1 MTWGVVM
8 RTGWGGVSPGRQ
20 CPEGSDTHLPPLP
33 PVCLC
38 LCLCLGHPKLMC
50 ELGNVVINQIYEA
63 RVEAMAVKK
72 PGPTCSR

>member
-1 MTWGVVM
+1 MKVTWGAAM
-8 RTGWGGVSPGRQ
+8 RRGGVRSELRAPRAQ
-20 CPEGSDTHLPPLP
+20 TLTSLP

-38 LCLCLGHPKLMC
+38 LCLGLRKLMC

-72 PGPTCSR
+72 PGPSCSR

>member
-1 MTWGVVM
+1 MLLSVWGWV
-8 RTGWGGVSPGRQ
+8 RAGPQSPEAQ
-20 CPEGSDTHLPPLP
+20 TLTHTL

-38 LCLCLGHPKLMC
+38 LHLGHLQLMC

-72 PGPTCSR
+72 PGPRCSR